1 MNAATRQD
9 INGMLT
15 AGRAVRR
22 AFTAMKA
29 AATRGM
35 TTAELDAIGASALQQ
50 GGARSAPQLFY
61 RFPGATCISV
71 NEEAAHGI
79 PGARVLEDGDIV
91 NIDVSAELNGYVADM
106 GESFVVGTGHPER
119 HKICESVRLAVHA
132 AVDQVR
138 AGRSL
143 NIIGRTV
150 SEQAESMGY
159 RIVENLGSHGVG
171 RTLHEEPSYV
181 PIHNPNER
189 RTLAKGMVLTIEPF
203 FSDKATWVEEQA
215 DGWTL
220 SVPLGVLVAQFE
232 HTLIVTEGRPI
243 IVTAE

>member
-1 MNAATRQD
+1 MHS
-9 INGMLT
+9 

-22 AFTAMKA
+22 AFLAMKKA
-29 AATRGM
+29 ARPGM
-35 TTAELDAIGASALQQ
+35 TTAELDAVGSSVLQQ

-61 RFPGATCISV
+61 RFPGATCISI
-71 NEEAAHGI
+71 NEQAAHGI
-79 PGARVLEDGDIV
+79 PGERRLEDGDIV

-106 GESFVVGTGHPER
+106 GESFVVGNGHPER
-119 HKICESVRLAVHA
+119 HRICASVQAAVHA
-132 AVDQVR
+132 AIDQVR

-150 SEQAESMGY
+150 SDKAAEHGY

-171 RTLHEEPSYV
+171 RTLHEDPSYV
-181 PIHNPNER
+181 PMHNPNER
-189 RTLAKGMVLTIEPF
+189 RVLAKGMVLTIEPF
-203 FSDKATWVEEQA
+203 FSDRANWVEEQA

-220 SVPLGVLVAQFE
+220 SVPEGVLVAQYE

-243 IVTAE
+243 VVTA